1 MKKMRLTRRRKEEDI
16 ITIEVLFKI
25 LDIRELWLTIAVAD
39 LDQIGQKHS
48 QYKVEVLKQVRF
60 QRIVS
65 IVLVFSSN
73 KVLIEFNKCFKI

>member
-1 MKKMRLTRRRKEEDI
+1 MRLTRRRKEEDI